1 MQDVHFVYNTSLDEL
16 IMPEYGRMVQDL
28 VLHCKAIEDP
38 KYRQSFA
45 ETVIE
50 LMQIMT
56 PYNRNF
62 EEHRKKLLHHF
73 FRIAQYKIDVIPP
86 TGIIPTPE
94 NDIIIPEKIE
104 YPH

>member
-1 MQDVHFVYNTSLDEL
+1 MQDVNFVYNTSLDEL

-56 PYNRNF
+56 
-62 EEHRKKLLHHF
+62 H
-73 FRIAQYKIDVIPP
+73 I
-86 TGIIPTPE
+86 TGILKNIE
-94 NDIIIPEKIE
+94 KNYGIIFSA
-104 YPH
+104 

>member
-1 MQDVHFVYNTSLDEL
+1 MQDVNFVYNTSLDEL

-50 LMQIMT
+50 LMKIMT
-56 PYNRNF
+56 P
-62 EEHRKKLLHHF
+62 
-73 FRIAQYKIDVIPP
+73 
-86 TGIIPTPE
+86 
-94 NDIIIPEKIE
+94 
-104 YPH
+104 